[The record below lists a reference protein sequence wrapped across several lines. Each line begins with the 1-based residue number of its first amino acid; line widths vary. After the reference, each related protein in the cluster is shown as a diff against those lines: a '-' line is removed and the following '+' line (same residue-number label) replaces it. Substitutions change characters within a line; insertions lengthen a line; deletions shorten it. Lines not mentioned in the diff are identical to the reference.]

1 MKEWLEISQT
11 AYDKCSVTCQW
22 KKDYSKMLLKVLDT
36 SLEKNNKTEWYTQ
49 CKVILILSF

>member
-36 SLEKNNKTEWYTQ
+36 SLEKNNKTEFHPQ
-49 CKVILILSF
+49 N